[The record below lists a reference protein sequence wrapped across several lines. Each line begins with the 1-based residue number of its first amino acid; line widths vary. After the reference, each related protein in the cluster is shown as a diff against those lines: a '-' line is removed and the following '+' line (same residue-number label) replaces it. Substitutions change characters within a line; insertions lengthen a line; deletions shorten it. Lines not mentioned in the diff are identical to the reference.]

1 MKSIKQQYIDLR
13 EGNMSQANFMRNLR
27 MTMPQYITNLSSFE
41 DSVRILK
48 NKGILT
54 EADMNENMSIPTE
67 QDIETALRNMFDDGL
82 IDDIAWKT
90 ASKALDNFDI
100 EGNMNMAGPT
110 TAEDLAKELVFIATG
125 EDVQEQEDDYD
136 MDYEEPNEPFDMAES
151 LNEAKDEKGKWTNTS
166 GKSMYDQFSEINNL
180 NGQEVLIGIDYE
192 REKNPE
198 LTKAAAA
205 KIVVKNLKKNPIYY
219 TSSLMSGIEGYEPEY
234 IGGKSA
240 NPEAHQMQ
248 YLDKNMGNVVDK
260 KRGMQPVKD
269 IKKPKKDSDKG
280 GETNKA
286 VKGIELMS
294 LIAKTV
300 RGMKKMDATGEKM
313 KKIAMRESF
322 ASWLSDKRGEE
333 MAADAASEVHNGFK
347 IGDNVKVNS
356 EAANSLRINPNDIYK
371 IQSFTKNKPGSLM
384 QSVDATIVDDQGNTF
399 TVNVEYLY
407 ESGKVANTVF
417 NKNAGITAGLKSLT
431 KDELM
436 EMIRKEIAGAYG
448 GDQMSAENGDSYI
461 ND

>member
-13 EGNMSQANFMRNLR
+13 EGNMTQANFMRNLR
-27 MTMPQYITNLSSFE
+27 MTMPQYITNVTSFN
-41 DSVRILK
+41 DSIRILK
-48 NKGILT
+48 NKGILNEILDPT
-54 EADMNENMSIPTE
+54 QAEEIAKVAGSYEAAVDKLMDMGLNSQEADKIANELYPE
-67 QDIETALRNMFDDGL
+67 E
-82 IDDIAWKT
+82 
-90 ASKALDNFDI
+90 
-100 EGNMNMAGPT
+100 E
-110 TAEDLAKELVFIATG
+110 EY
-125 EDVQEQEDDYD
+125 DDYD
-136 MDYEEPNEPFDMAES
+136 ADYEEPNEPFDMAES

-192 REKNPE
+192 IEKNPK
-198 LTKAAAA
+198 LTKAEAA

-219 TSSLMSGIEGYEPEY
+219 TASLMSSKEGYKPEY

-269 IKKPKKDSDKG
+269 IEKPKKDSDKG
-280 GETNKA
+280 GEANKT
-286 VKGIELMS
+286 VKGVELMS

-313 KKIAMRESF
+313 KKIAMKESF

-333 MAADAASEVHNGFK
+333 MASASSSEIHNGFK
-347 IGDNVKVNS
+347 VGDNVKVNS
-356 EAANSLRINPNDIYK
+356 EAASSLGIDPNDVYK
-371 IQSFTKNKPGSLM
+371 IKSFTKIKPGSLM
-384 QSVDATIVDDQGNTF
+384 QSVDATIVDDQGTTF
-399 TVNVEYLY
+399 TVNVNYLY

-431 KDELM
+431 KDDLM
-436 EMIRKEIAGAYG
+436 EMIRKKISE
-448 GDQMSAENGDSYI
+448 MSDGMEPMSREDGSSYI
-461 ND
+461 NKEQY